1 MDTSSSTVVRAEEF
15 GTLADGA
22 VVHRWTLERDGT
34 RVRVLTYGGIVQ
46 SVEVPGRDGVRAQV
60 ALGLPDLAGY
70 VAFPGPYL
78 GALVGRYAN
87 RIGGA
92 RFELDG
98 RTHRLTRNEG
108 RNHVHG
114 GARGFDKRVWR
125 AREVAEGVELS
136 LVSEDGEEGFPGRL
150 TVSAAYTLD
159 EGGALR
165 IAYRATTDAP
175 TVLNL
180 TNHTYWNLAG
190 VDADGGAGTG
200 PGTPAGVDADTGADA
215 TAGARTDPGP
225 EGSGALGQVLR
236 IAAGRITPVD
246 GESLPT
252 GAFLPVDGTRF
263 DFREPRP
270 LGPGYDHNFVLDGP
284 DGADA
289 GPAAELHDP
298 RSGRILTV
306 TTTEPGLQLYTAD
319 HFDGRPFGPCAGI
332 ALETQHFPDSPNRPG
347 FPSTVLRPGEE
358 FVSTTVYGFG
368 VR

>member
-1 MDTSSSTVVRAEEF
+1 MVTGSGTAIRTEDF
-15 GTLADGA
+15 GTLADGTP
-22 VVHRWTLERDGT
+22 VHRWTLERDGT

-46 SVEVPGRDGVRAQV
+46 SVEVPDRDGARAGV

-70 VAFPGPYL
+70 QAFPGPYF

-98 RTHRLTRNEG
+98 RTHRLTPNEG
-108 RNHVHG
+108 RNQVHG

-125 AREVAEGVELS
+125 AREVAGGVELS
-136 LVSEDGEEGFPGRL
+136 LASEDGEEGFPGRL
-150 TVSAAYTLD
+150 AVSAAYTLD

-165 IAYRATTDAP
+165 ITYRATTDAP

-190 VDADGGAGTG
+190 D
-200 PGTPAGVDADTGADA
+200 
-215 TAGARTDPGP
+215 
-225 EGSGALGQVLR
+225 GSGSALGQVLR
-236 IAAGRITPVD
+236 IAAGRITPAD
-246 GESLPT
+246 AESLPT
-252 GAFLPVDGTRF
+252 GAFLPVEGTRF
-263 DFREPRP
+263 DFREPVP
-270 LGPGYDHNFVLDGP
+270 VGAGYDHNFVLDGT
-284 DGADA
+284 
-289 GPAAELHDP
+289 GPAAELYDAA
-298 RSGRILTV
+298 SGRVLTV

-332 ALETQHFPDSPNRPG
+332 ALETQHFPDSPNRPE
-347 FPSTVLRPGEE
+347 FPSTVLRPDEE
-358 FVSTTVYGFG
+358 FVSTTVYGFT